1 MFECPSRSYLPWSL
15 LCMLLVLAP
24 LAYTQESKPLLQM
37 QRMRAELE
45 STSNAMSSANNAYSA
60 GLNGSDA
67 MDVRQYPNSASC
79 LVVYEDGKYFFEKK
93 EEHNGKVK
101 AKSAGGML
109 TADELQHLKA
119 ILDEEGLK
127 KVPMPKAPEV
137 PSDTQVL
144 KEAERLDV
152 EVSRGAGSQQFTFM
166 KERLKTG
173 APTIT
178 GASSGSMSGLD
189 TFLDNE
195 GPYKKTIEP
204 LVKWFDEMGKKNKL
218 KESAPQYCR

>member
-1 MFECPSRSYLPWSL
+1 MSKSCCNSLWPSLFV
-15 LCMLLVLAP
+15 LLVLTPVAH
-24 LAYTQESKPLLQM
+24 TQTSKPLLQM

-45 STSNAMSSANNAYSA
+45 SFSNAMSNGNNSYAS

-67 MDVRQYPNSASC
+67 MDVRQYPNSAVC
-79 LVVYEDGKYFFEKK
+79 VVVYEDGRYFVEKK
-93 EEHNGKVK
+93 EERNGRVK
-101 AKSAGGML
+101 AKSAGGTL
-109 TADELQHLKA
+109 SADELQNLKA
-119 ILDEEGLK
+119 ILDQEDLK
-127 KVPMPKAPEV
+127 KITMPKAPDV
-137 PSDTQVL
+137 PSDAQVL

-152 EVSRGAGSQQFTFM
+152 EVDRGDVPQQFTFM

-178 GASSGSMSGLD
+178 GAASGSMSGLD
-189 TFLDNE
+189 TFVDNE
-195 GPYKKTIEP
+195 VPYKKTVEP